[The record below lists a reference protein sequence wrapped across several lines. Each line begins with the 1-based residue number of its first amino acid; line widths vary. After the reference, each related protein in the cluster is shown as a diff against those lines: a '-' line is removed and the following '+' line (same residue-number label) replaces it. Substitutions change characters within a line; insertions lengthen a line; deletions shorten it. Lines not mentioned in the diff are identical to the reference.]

1 MIWIIRLFLL
11 IYAVL
16 YFGIGAWA
24 MIDPVRD
31 ALELGDIPSF
41 MKAVGL
47 QVTDAI
53 GYSEVAGLYGGINM
67 VIGLLCFLALF
78 SRGIT
83 TFVLSLLAFLTFSN
97 SRCPGLPKKLTFNNS
112 RWPSCCHAFF
122 GIVFNGF
129 WSQVG
134 SNLAPTWAPN
144 PAQNLPKSR
153 QTSIENPSQLAS
165 CFRWLSGS
173 IFDRFST
180 FKSTKNQSTNQPKSP
195 IAKISNKIYKKTKT
209 YNYLDFSY
217 FGHAMLGAKNP

>member
-47 QVTDAI
+47 QVTDSI

-67 VIGLLCFLALF
+67 AIGFLCFLALF

-83 TFVLSLLAFLTFSN
+83 TFVLSLLAFLTLSIAFGRYLFSLIP
-97 SRCPGLPKKLTFNNS
+97 STPTFYNV
-112 RWPSCCHAFF
+112 FF
-122 GIVFNGF
+122 VFEVATF
-129 WSQVG
+129 VISL
-134 SNLAPTWAPN
+134 SFFLYMKF
-144 PAQNLPKSR
+144 LY
-153 QTSIENPSQLAS
+153 NPS
-165 CFRWLSGS
+165 
-173 IFDRFST
+173 
-180 FKSTKNQSTNQPKSP
+180 KNADVKD
-195 IAKISNKIYKKTKT
+195 IAA
-209 YNYLDFSY
+209 D
-217 FGHAMLGAKNP
+217 